1 MKISNTHQD
10 GNVIHYVQQN
20 GKTVPVEK
28 GQVKPEG
35 KNTFPGE
42 DGLDLSAESKD
53 IEKIHD
59 VLAATPD
66 VRTEKVEALK
76 KLVESGQYKVKSD
89 AVADKMLKDFL
100 WEKNR

>member
-1 MKISNTHQD
+1 MKISNIHQ
-10 GNVIHYVQQN
+10 GGKAIHYVQQN

-35 KNTFPGE
+35 MNTFPSE
-42 DGLDLSAESKD
+42 DGLDHSAESKD
-53 IEKIHD
+53 IEKMHD

-76 KLVESGQYKVKSD
+76 KLVESGQYRVKSD
-89 AVADKMLKDFL
+89 ALADKMLKDFL

>member
-1 MKISNTHQD
+1 MKISDIHQD
-10 GNVIHYVQQN
+10 IKVTHYVQQN
-20 GKTVPVEK
+20 GKTVPAEK
-28 GQVKPEG
+28 DRVKPGG
-35 KNTFPGE
+35 KNIYAGE
-42 DGLDLSAESKD
+42 DDLHLSTESKD
-53 IEKIHD
+53 IEKARD

-76 KLVESGQYKVKSD
+76 KLVESGQYKVKSE